1 MIFAQAGAVC
11 TCLLQSRRSSE
22 MDNEIKSIPM
32 VALRGMTIMPDMV
45 VHFDVSRE
53 RSIAA
58 VQEAMVEEQKI
69 FLVAQKSIETE
80 NPGQDDLHTVGTIA
94 TIRQIIKLPK
104 QIVRVLVSGET
115 RGILK
120 EIEFSDPYLR
130 ASVEVKEET
139 EEIPDD
145 ANTQAMVRGLKDIF
159 IEYASRNGKLSKEFV
174 AQIAE
179 KDDLRCLMDEICA
192 NTPFHQADQ
201 QELLEEID
209 LWTRYDKLCF
219 KLVNEVQVMGIKDEI
234 QRKVKER
241 VDKHQ
246 REYILREQLK
256 LIREELGDDNTMSDA
271 EEFEQALKEMEAP
284 EEVKEKL
291 QKEINRFKSSMN
303 SPAESGVIRTY
314 IETLL
319 EMPWEKRVEDSTDLD
334 KAQKILDEEHY
345 GLEQVKERILE
356 YLAVRMLTK
365 KGESPILCLAGPP
378 GTGKTSIARSLA
390 KAMNK
395 PYVRISLGGVRDE
408 AEIRGHRKTYV
419 GAMPGRIA
427 NGIRTAGV
435 KNPVLLLDEIDK
447 VSTDYKGDTFSALLE
462 VLDSEQNRKFRD
474 HYLEVP
480 LDLSEVMFITTAN
493 TLQTIPRPLLD
504 RMEVIE
510 VTSYTENEKLHI
522 AEEHLIPKQL
532 ERNGLTPEQLSISR
546 KAVWK
551 MARNYT
557 KEAGVRQLER
567 EIGNICRKSAK
578 EILTSKKKK
587 ISVTEKNISRF
598 LGKEKYSYQMANEA
612 PEVGIVRGLAWTSVG
627 GDTLQ
632 IEVNVMPGKGEIML
646 TGQLGDVM
654 KESARTGISYIRSV
668 SGRYDIP
675 EDFFETHD
683 IHVHIPEGAVPK
695 DGPSAGITMATAMLS
710 AVTGRKVRADLAM
723 TGEVTLRGRVLPI
736 GGLKEKLL
744 AAKNAGITT
753 VLVPKKNMADV
764 EEISSEITRGLEI
777 LPMETM
783 DEVLKA
789 ALISRDGDEEKNGN

>member
-1 MIFAQAGAVC
+1 
-11 TCLLQSRRSSE
+11 
-22 MDNEIKSIPM
+22 MDNEIKSLPM
-32 VALRGMTIMPDMV
+32 VPLRGMTVMPGMV
-45 VHFDVSRE
+45 VHFDVSRA

-69 FLVAQKSIETE
+69 FLTAQKSLDTE
-80 NPGQDDLHTVGTIA
+80 EPGAEDVYEIGTVGTV
-94 TIRQIIKLPK
+94 RQIIKLPK

-115 RGILK
+115 RGRLR
-120 EIEFSDPYLR
+120 EIEYSDPYLR
-130 ASVEVKEET
+130 AKVEVIEEDADTPEDVNT
-139 EEIPDD
+139 E
-145 ANTQAMVRGLKDIF
+145 AMERSLRDMLV
-159 IEYASRNGKLSKEFV
+159 EYASRNGKMSKESI
-174 AQIAE
+174 AQLAE
-179 KDDLRCLMDEICA
+179 VRGLRRLVDEIAA
-192 NTPFHQADQ
+192 NIPLQYTDQ
-201 QELLEEID
+201 QEILNETD
-209 LWTRYDKLCF
+209 LKKRYEKLAF
-219 KLVNEVQVMGIKDEI
+219 KLVNEVQIMDIKDEI
-234 QRKVKER
+234 RRKVKER

-256 LIREELGDDNTMSDA
+256 LIREELGEDSTVSDA
-271 EEFEQALKEMEAP
+271 EEFEAALRKLKAP
-284 EEVKEKL
+284 KEVKDKL

-319 EMPWEKRVEDSTDLD
+319 EMPWD
-334 KAQKILDEEHY
+334 KASKDNEDISYAKQVLEEDHY

-356 YLAVRMLTK
+356 FLAVRTLTK
-365 KGESPILCLAGPP
+365 KGESPILCLVGPP
-378 GTGKTSIARSLA
+378 GTGKTSIAKSLA
-390 KAMNK
+390 KALKK

-435 KNPVLLLDEIDK
+435 KNPVMLLDEIDK

-462 VLDSEQNRKFRD
+462 VLDSEQNSRFRD

-510 VTSYTENEKLHI
+510 ITSYTENEKLHI
-522 AEEHLIPKQL
+522 AMEHLIPKQL
-532 ERNGLTPEQLSISR
+532 ERHGLTEDQLTFSR
-546 KAVWK
+546 QAVWK

-567 EIGNICRKSAK
+567 EIGNVCRKAAK
-578 EILTSKKKK
+578 EILTTDRKK
-587 ISVTEKNISRF
+587 IAVTDRNIHRF
-598 LGKEKYSYQMANEA
+598 LGKEKYTYQMANPA
-612 PEVGIVRGLAWTSVG
+612 PEIGIVRGLAWTSVG

-632 IEVNVMPGKGEIML
+632 IEVNVMPGSGELML

-654 KESARTGISYIRSV
+654 KESAQTGISYIRSV
-668 SGRYDIP
+668 SGRYGIP
-675 EDFFETHD
+675 EDFFEKHD

-695 DGPSAGITMATAMLS
+695 DGPSAGITMAAAMLS
-710 AVTGRKVRADLAM
+710 AVTGKKVRADLAM
-723 TGEVTLRGRVLPI
+723 TGEITLRGRVLPI

-744 AAKNAGITT
+744 AAKSAGIRT
-753 VLVPKKNMADV
+753 VLIPKENRADV
-764 EEISSEITRGLEI
+764 EELSAEITKGLEI
-777 LPMETM
+777 LTVENMEQ
-783 DEVLKA
+783 VLSH
-789 ALISRDGDEEKNGN
+789 ALAEEMEKTEDTAG